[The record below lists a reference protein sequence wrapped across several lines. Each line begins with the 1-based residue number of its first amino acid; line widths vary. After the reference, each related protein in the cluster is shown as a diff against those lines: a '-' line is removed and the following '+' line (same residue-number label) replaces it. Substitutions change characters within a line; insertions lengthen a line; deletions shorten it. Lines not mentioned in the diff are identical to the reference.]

1 MKKEYTLRIIANTPE
16 IENMYKN
23 HTHYNVGD
31 SGIDLFCTENVQ
43 IKHGESAKINFGISC
58 ELLCVHKEWN
68 GSQSKP
74 YNVSYL
80 LLPRSS
86 IIKTPLRLANSV
98 GLIDAHYQ
106 NNISAFVDNIKM
118 EGHFDVVKGTRLFQL
133 VTPDLIP
140 FKSLEV
146 VKEFTKPELN
156 RKGGYGS
163 TGK

>member
-1 MKKEYTLRIIANTPE
+1 MSKEYTLRVIANTPE

-31 SGIDLFCTENVQ
+31 SGIDLFCTENIQ
-43 IKHGESAKINFGISC
+43 IKQGESAKIKFGISC
-58 ELLCVHKEWN
+58 ELLCVDIKDDE
-68 GSQSKP
+68 SKGEP

-106 NNISAFVDNIKM
+106 NNISGFVDNIKT
-118 EGHFDVVKGTRLFQL
+118 EDYNVKKGTRLFQL

>member
-1 MKKEYTLRIIANTPE
+1 MKKEYTLRVIANNSE

-23 HTHYNVGD
+23 HSHYNVGD
-31 SGIDLFCTENVQ
+31 SGIDLFCIENIQ
-43 IKHGESAKINFGISC
+43 IKNGESAKILFGISC
-58 ELLCVHKEWN
+58 ELLCVDVKDDGNKSE
-68 GSQSKP
+68 P

-106 NNISAFVDNIKM
+106 NNICGFVDNIKR
-118 EGHFDVVKGTRLFQL
+118 EGHFDVIKGSRLFQL
-133 VTPDLIP
+133 VTPDLTP

>member
-1 MKKEYTLRIIANTPE
+1 MTKEYILRVIANNE
-16 IENMYKN
+16 EVENIYKN

-31 SGIDLFCTENVQ
+31 SGIDLFCNENTQ
-43 IKHGESAKINFGISC
+43 IKQGESGKIKFDISC
-58 ELLCVHKEWN
+58 ELLCIDIKEN
-68 GSQSKP
+68 GDKSDP

-86 IIKTPLRLANSV
+86 IIKTPLRLANSI

-106 NNISAFVDNIKM
+106 NNICAFVDNIKNV
-118 EGHFDVVKGTRLFQL
+118 DYNVLKGTRLFQL
-133 VTPDLIP
+133 VTPDLTP

-146 VKEFTKPELN
+146 VKEFTNPKLN

>member
-1 MKKEYTLRIIANTPE
+1 MTKEYILRVIANNE
-16 IENMYKN
+16 EVENMYKN
-23 HTHYNVGD
+23 HNHYNVGD
-31 SGIDLFCTENVQ
+31 SGIDLFCTENIH
-43 IKHGESAKINFGISC
+43 IKQGESAKIKFDISC
-58 ELLCVHKEWN
+58 ELLCFDSDLSE
-68 GSQSKP
+68 P

-86 IIKTPLRLANSV
+86 IIKTPLRLANSI

-106 NNISAFVDNIKM
+106 NNICAFVDNIKNVDY
-118 EGHFDVVKGTRLFQL
+118 DVLKGTRLFQL
-133 VTPDLIP
+133 VTPDLTP

-146 VKEFTKPELN
+146 VKEFTNPELN

>member
-1 MKKEYTLRIIANTPE
+1 MKKEYTLRVIGNTQE

-31 SGIDLFCTENVQ
+31 SGIDLFCTENIQ
-43 IKHGESAKINFGISC
+43 IKQGESAKINFGISC
-58 ELLCVHKEWN
+58 ELLCVDVKEDGN
-68 GSQSKP
+68 KSEP

-86 IIKTPLRLANSV
+86 IIKTPLRLANSI
-98 GLIDAHYQ
+98 GLIDAYYQ
-106 NNISAFVDNIKM
+106 NNISAYVDNIKNT
-118 EGHFDVVKGTRLFQL
+118 DYNVLKGTRLFQL
-133 VTPDLIP
+133 VTPDLTP
-140 FKSLEV
+140 FKLLEV
-146 VKEFTKPELN
+146 VKEFTNPELN

>member
-1 MKKEYTLRIIANTPE
+1 MKKEYTLRVIANTPE

-43 IKHGESAKINFGISC
+43 IKHGESAKINFCISC
-58 ELLCVHKEWN
+58 ELLCVDVKDD
-68 GSQSKP
+68 GSQSVP

-106 NNISAFVDNIKM
+106 NNISAFVDNIKTD
-118 EGHFDVVKGTRLFQL
+118 GHFDVVKGTRLFQL
-133 VTPDLIP
+133 VTPDLTP